1 MVRAEFGGS
10 SNNQNSSSSSKNN
23 NGTAST
29 STALVPGA
37 STGASNR
44 NNSGGNNNTASS
56 SSSIAALCA
65 MLPADTEAG
74 RHPVALVMNAFD
86 PARGASE
93 EHSDFFDELEVSTV
107 LSIRYY
113 QCDG

>member
-10 SNNQNSSSSSKNN
+10 SNNQNSSSSKNN

-44 NNSGGNNNTASS
+44 NNSGGNNNTVSS

-74 RHPVALVMNAFD
+74 QHPVALVMNAFD